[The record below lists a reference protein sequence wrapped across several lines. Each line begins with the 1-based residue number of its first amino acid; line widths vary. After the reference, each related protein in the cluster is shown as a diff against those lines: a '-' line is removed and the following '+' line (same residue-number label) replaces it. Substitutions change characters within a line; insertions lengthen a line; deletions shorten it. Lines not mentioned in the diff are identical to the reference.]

1 MNAKSAQELQLGE
14 NQNENPENDEEMKEL
29 EPK

>member
-14 NQNENPENDEEMKEL
+14 NQKENPENDEEMKEL